1 MQTLLLMTEDVSGA
15 QVLKAGSSTT
25 LAQHSVF
32 LGDDV
37 HMQADLLDKARP
49 SVQHNPNAESLV
61 IGNGLTLSRL
71 VRVLAL
77 ATSPLRN
84 VRAAFRRSDPS
95 LMLRRSTGHC
105 TVCWELADECLL
117 EIDCDAAVKVAT
129 VKLVREAAK
138 VTRGISAAVE
148 GLASILSAT
157 GQRSDMV
164 MLTECIRTAAS
175 DHHLSVILMY
185 ASCRD
190 LRSMM

>member
-1 MQTLLLMTEDVSGA
+1 MQALLLITEDVSSA

-77 ATSPLRN
+77 ATSLLRN

-95 LMLRRSTGHC
+95 RMLSRSMVTALFAGSLLIS
-105 TVCWELADECLL
+105 VCLKSN
-117 EIDCDAAVKVAT
+117 CDTAVKVAT
-129 VKLVREAAK
+129 VKLVRAAAK
-138 VTRGISAAVE
+138 VTRRISAAVE
-148 GLASILSAT
+148 GLASF
-157 GQRSDMV
+157 
-164 MLTECIRTAAS
+164 
-175 DHHLSVILMY
+175 
-185 ASCRD
+185 CRH
-190 LRSMM
+190 